1 MILKVLFTREQLSAI
16 GRSDEMADIWFP
28 NYPNAKNMA
37 EKLIAAMTLSAA
49 LRRMTDSVRGMPISD
64 RISAE
69 PDIPDTVIRDLIEGR
84 GEAFK
89 FVKEEPMPL
98 FSSCVTVVLM
108 KPETMK
114 KTET

>member
-16 GRSDEMADIWFP
+16 ERSDNMADIWFP

-37 EKLIAAMTLSAA
+37 EELIAAMTLSAA
-49 LRRMTDSVRGMPISD
+49 LRRMTDSVKGMPISD

-69 PDIPDTVIRDLIEGR
+69 PDIPDTVILDLKEGEV
-84 GEAFK
+84 EAFK

-98 FSSCVTVVLM
+98 YGTTVTVKLM
-108 KPETMK
+108 KPET
-114 KTET
+114 